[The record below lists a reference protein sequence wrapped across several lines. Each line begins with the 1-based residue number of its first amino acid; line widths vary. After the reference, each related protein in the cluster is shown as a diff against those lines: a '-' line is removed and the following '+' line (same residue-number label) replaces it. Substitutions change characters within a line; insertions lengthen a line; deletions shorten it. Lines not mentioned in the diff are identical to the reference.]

1 MICPFEEAVERTIAE
16 CIREGILE
24 EFLRRNRSEAKWM
37 SIYEYD
43 QAKHIR
49 QEWEDAWEEGRREGQ
64 ESLLKELISRKLN
77 KGKTIPE
84 IAQELEMEESE
95 IRRLVEAFVESRE
108 RE

>member
-1 MICPFEEAVERTIAE
+1 
-16 CIREGILE
+16 
-24 EFLRRNRSEAKWM
+24 M

-43 QAKHIR
+43 QAKHIW
-49 QEWEDAWEEGRREGQ
+49 QEREDAWEEGRREGQ

>member
-1 MICPFEEAVERTIAE
+1 M
-16 CIREGILE
+16 
-24 EFLRRNRSEAKWM
+24 
-37 SIYEYD
+37 
-43 QAKHIR
+43 
-49 QEWEDAWEEGRREGQ
+49 
-64 ESLLKELISRKLN
+64 LKELISRKLN